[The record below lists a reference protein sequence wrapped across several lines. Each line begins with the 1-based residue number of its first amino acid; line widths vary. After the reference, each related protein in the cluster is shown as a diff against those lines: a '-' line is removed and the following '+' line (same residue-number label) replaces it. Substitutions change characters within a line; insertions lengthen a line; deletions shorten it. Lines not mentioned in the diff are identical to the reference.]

1 MVKSGRE
8 PLVIPN
14 LLESDLTKDLAVTKH
29 YGGGCLIGVPIFLR
43 NGTKYGT
50 LCGMDNKPFTFTEEH
65 IELFKTMASLIT
77 YVLQV
82 DIAYQHIHQLSV
94 PIVRLSEKISI
105 LPIIGEID
113 EERAQLILE
122 EALRKSQDFD
132 LDYLIIDLSG
142 ISKLDQTISTYLIQF
157 VLALNLIGVTPLISG
172 FRPEMAAIIVDDKLT
187 MPDVKTFVTVKQ
199 ALSSIGLS
207 LKE

>member
-1 MVKSGRE
+1 
-8 PLVIPN
+8 
-14 LLESDLTKDLAVTKH
+14 
-29 YGGGCLIGVPIFLR
+29 
-43 NGTKYGT
+43 
-50 LCGMDNKPFTFTEEH
+50 MDNKPFTFTEEH